1 MAVESVQRG
10 SRRGLPQ
17 RGLTGAA
24 ELFDFLARTVT
35 AVATPRARLLRRRRR
50 ALRWGLLFGA
60 GCLFWTAVTL
70 GLAAWGWFALLL
82 EITGAVS
89 VLATGGFD
97 GLSVSADGTEL
108 FAEDN
113 QHVYGYTLSTNAV
126 VFDSGFI
133 AGADGA
139 LVANLAGTPVLFVNT
154 NYGDIY
160 EVALSDSTQTLIADS
175 GSRGDIAALDTS
187 NNTAIFSQSNT
198 LVRLSLPAGSSFG
211 VTAVPEPAS
220 LALFGIG
227 LFGIARL
234 RRARVNKA

>member
-1 MAVESVQRG
+1 MAALNG
-10 SRRGLPQ
+10 SIYVADQG
-17 RGLTGAA
+17 GGAISRI
-24 ELFDFLARTVT
+24 DGYGNV
-35 AVATPRARLLRRRRR
+35 
-50 ALRWGLLFGA
+50 
-60 GCLFWTAVTL
+60 L
-70 GLAAWGWFALLL
+70 GLAGYVGGATGLTASTATGLLYASGSAGL
-82 EITGAVS
+82 VSLNPTTGAVS

-160 EVALSDSTQTLIADS
+160 EVALSDSTQTLIVDS

>member
-1 MAVESVQRG
+1 MAALNG
-10 SRRGLPQ
+10 SIYVADQG
-17 RGLTGAA
+17 GGAISRI
-24 ELFDFLARTVT
+24 DGYGNV
-35 AVATPRARLLRRRRR
+35 
-50 ALRWGLLFGA
+50 
-60 GCLFWTAVTL
+60 L
-70 GLAAWGWFALLL
+70 GLAGYVGGATGLTASTATGLLYASGSAGL
-82 EITGAVS
+82 VSLNPTTGAVS

-126 VFDSGFI
+126 VVDSGFI

>member
-1 MAVESVQRG
+1 MAALNG
-10 SRRGLPQ
+10 SIYVADQG
-17 RGLTGAA
+17 GGAIS
-24 ELFDFLARTVT
+24 RIVGYGN
-35 AVATPRARLLRRRRR
+35 V
-50 ALRWGLLFGA
+50 
-60 GCLFWTAVTL
+60 L
-70 GLAAWGWFALLL
+70 GLAGYVGGATGLTASTATGLLYASGSAGL
-82 EITGAVS
+82 VSLNPTTGAVS